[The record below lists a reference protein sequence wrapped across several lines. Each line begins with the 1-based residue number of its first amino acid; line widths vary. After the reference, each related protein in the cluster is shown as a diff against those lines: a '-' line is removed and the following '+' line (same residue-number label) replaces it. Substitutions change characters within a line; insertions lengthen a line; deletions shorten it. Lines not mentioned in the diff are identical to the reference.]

1 MFCKGDGM
9 SDVAVNLLSEYIRLN
24 TSNPPGNEHLAAAFF
39 SKIFQ
44 AEGIGYKTYEYR
56 PGRTSIRAEIKGS
69 GKKKPIIMLHHT
81 DVVPANREEWSFD
94 PFGGE
99 VIGDHICGRGALD
112 TKCLGIMQL
121 LAMLD
126 IRNYRSQPDCDLV
139 FLATADEESGAD
151 CGVEFLLREYP
162 DDFKAGLLLNE
173 GSYVQSGM
181 IPDKLVALISP
192 GEKGPCWFRLK
203 RKGIPGHGSTPHD
216 QNPLERLTAAL
227 SRLLAHKNARV
238 VTPIVAEYF
247 RKLAEGLDYLK
258 PYAADGKESTLLKVI
273 EQNGLMDTPRVRA
286 LLQNTI
292 SLNSM
297 HSGSRVNVI
306 PSYAEAEV
314 DTRLL
319 PGQNITEWVNF
330 VRDRLADTE
339 IEMEFVSRGEG
350 NSSDSNTESYHTIE
364 KVLEKHY
371 PGAITAPFLMLGATD
386 SRFFREKGVLS
397 YGFCPAVVPM
407 DDMKSVHGIDE
418 KIRVGSMIKG
428 TEVYKEIIRR
438 LCLADE

>member
-1 MFCKGDGM
+1 M
-9 SDVAVNLLSEYIRLN
+9 SDVAVDLLCQYIRLN
-24 TSNPPGNEHLAAAFF
+24 TSNPPGKEHLAAAFF
-39 SKIFQ
+39 NRIFQ
-44 AEGIGYKTYEYR
+44 SEGIECKTYEHR
-56 PGRTSIRAEIKGS
+56 PGRTSIRAQINGS
-69 GKKKPIIMLHHT
+69 GKKKPIIMLHHM

-99 VIGDHICGRGALD
+99 IIEGYICGRGALD

-126 IRNYRSQPDCDLV
+126 VKNSGSQPDCDLI
-139 FLATADEESGAD
+139 FLATADEESGAV
-151 CGVEFLLREYP
+151 CGVEFLLRDYP
-162 DDFKAGLLLNE
+162 EDVKAGLLLNE

-181 IPDKLVALISP
+181 IPDRLVALISP

-203 RKGIPGHGSTPHD
+203 RRGLPGHGSTPHD
-216 QNPLERLTAAL
+216 QNALERLTAAVG
-227 SRLLAHKNARV
+227 RLLAHKNARI

-247 RKLAEGLDYLK
+247 KKMAEGLDYLK
-258 PYAADGKESTLLKVI
+258 PYVDDGKESTLFNVI
-273 EQNGLMDTPRVRA
+273 EQNGSMDTPRIRA

-297 HSGSRVNVI
+297 HSGSTINVI

-319 PGQNITEWVNF
+319 PGQNIAEWVNF
-330 VRDRLADTE
+330 VKEQLADNE
-339 IEMEFVSRGEG
+339 IEIEFVSRGEG
-350 NSSDSNTESYHTIE
+350 NFSKTDTESYHTIE
-364 KVLEKHY
+364 SVLKEHY

-386 SRFFREKGVLS
+386 SRFFREKGIPS

-407 DDMKSVHGIDE
+407 EDMKSVHGIDE
-418 KIRVGSMIKG
+418 KISVESIVKG
-428 TEVYKEIIRR
+428 VEVYKDIIRR
-438 LCLADE
+438 LCT